1 LQEAYGTHVFLVVFV
16 HKKNTLLLFLT
27 KKKQIDFCSPAFQRF
42 VSFDQYRAAF
52 SAHTVNYFTSVT
64 RDILGFFCKAWWFLI
79 ARAFRGLLDSASKS
93 AALRHW
99 VTILVRLGKT
109 EMRLPVSIGQ
119 AFSAHLRSK
128 TRGRVI
134 STQGKIRALRSL
146 GLHRAALALTCAIL
160 ATPPARADTAVHFD
174 LNEIRVEGSTV
185 LPQDEV
191 EEAVYPFLGP
201 DKTAQD
207 VEKARAA
214 LEDLYQKRGFVT
226 VSVSIPTQHISTSGG
241 VVYLQ
246 AIERPVGRLRV
257 VGARYFLP
265 SDIRNAAPALAPGT
279 VPNIHTVSR
288 DLIALNTF
296 SDRQVQPNLKAGR
309 RPDTVDA
316 DLDVTDTFPLHG
328 SLELNNRYNAD
339 TTHLRLAASLSYDN
353 FFQRGD
359 VGNVAYQVAP
369 ENVADAEV
377 TSASYLFHIPSSQLS
392 VLFSYLHSNSNVT
405 ALSTTDVVGRGTTA
419 GFRVLVPLGST
430 ANFSHSLSVGWD
442 YKRYF
447 ELDTFKTT
455 DTKTYAPITFYP
467 LTSTYSASWTAD
479 KSQTDLSIGLEF
491 GLSAFGSDYA
501 AFFNKAANA
510 APGYSIAR
518 ASVSRQQDLPYGMQA
533 YASVTGQLSNDSLV
547 SSEQLPMG
555 GADSIRG
562 YLEAETIGDTGA
574 YLQSE
579 LRSPDL
585 KKYINKYLGGSLRS
599 LRFHTFYDGGVVSVN
614 YAAEGTHS
622 QYGLQSAGIGA
633 RVNLWGYLNGVLQDA
648 TTLNRGPDT
657 PPGTNRVLFRLYG
670 EF

>member
-1 LQEAYGTHVFLVVFV
+1 MRTGARKIKGQVIQTQVEIRAHSALGP
-16 HKKNTLLLFLT
+16 
-27 KKKQIDFCSPAFQRF
+27 S
-42 VSFDQYRAAF
+42 RAA
-52 SAHTVNYFTSVT
+52 
-64 RDILGFFCKAWWFLI
+64 C
-79 ARAFRGLLDSASKS
+79 AFACAM
-93 AALRHW
+93 AA
-99 VTILVRLGKT
+99 
-109 EMRLPVSIGQ
+109 
-119 AFSAHLRSK
+119 
-128 TRGRVI
+128 
-134 STQGKIRALRSL
+134 
-146 GLHRAALALTCAIL
+146 AI
-160 ATPPARADTAVHFD
+160 PARADTSVHFD

-201 DKTAQD
+201 DKTARD

-226 VSVSIPTQHISTSGG
+226 VSVSIPTQQISTSGG

-246 AIERPVGRLRV
+246 ATERTVGRLRV

-265 SDIRNAAPALAPGT
+265 SDIRSGAPSLAPGT
-279 VPNIHTVSR
+279 VPNMHAISR
-288 DLIALNTF
+288 DLVALNIF
-296 SDRQVQPNLKAGR
+296 SDRQVQPNLKPGR

-328 SLELNNRYNAD
+328 SLELNDRYNAD

-359 VGNVAYQVAP
+359 VGNVSYQVAP

-405 ALSTTDVVGRGTTA
+405 ALATTDVVGRGTTA

-430 ANFSHSLSVGWD
+430 ANFSQSLSAGWD

-467 LTSTYSASWTAD
+467 LAATYLASWTGD

-491 GLSAFGSDYA
+491 GLSAFGQDVA
-501 AFFNKAANA
+501 TFFNKAANA
-510 APGYSIAR
+510 APGFSIAR
-518 ASVSRQQDLPYGMQA
+518 ASLTRQQELPYGMQGW
-533 YASVTGQLSNDSLV
+533 ASVTGQLSNDSLV
-547 SSEQLPMG
+547 SSEQIPMG
-555 GADSIRG
+555 GVDSVRG
-562 YLEAETIGDTGA
+562 YLEAETLGDTGA
-574 YLQSE
+574 YLQTE

-585 KKYINKYLGGSLRS
+585 KKYINKYLGGPLRS

-648 TTLNRGPDT
+648 QTLNRGPDT